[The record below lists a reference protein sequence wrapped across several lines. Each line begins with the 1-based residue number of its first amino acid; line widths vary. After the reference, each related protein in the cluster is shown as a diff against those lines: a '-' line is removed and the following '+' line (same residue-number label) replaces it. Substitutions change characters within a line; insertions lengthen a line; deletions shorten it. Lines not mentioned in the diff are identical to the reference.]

1 MVLQDDPL
9 IVWAAGQPGA
19 RSWHTAGAIA
29 VACPDLSRRDR
40 LVVQGDP
47 GDVVAL
53 LTEVLPE
60 IGPTYRP
67 LGDEELITAV
77 AERLDG
83 VEKVGRFGWMDT
95 TMPVPTPG
103 AGEWITDLGDV
114 SGLLAEAFP
123 ASYAWPGGT
132 GVRRWAGIRGAD
144 RALLATAAEAWSGP
158 EIGFVAGVAT
168 RPEAR
173 GRGLAAAL
181 CAFVTNEL
189 LREKQRVAL
198 FVDHWNEA
206 AVRTY
211 RKLGFT
217 LRPLG
222 AAARTP

>member
-9 IVWAAGQPGA
+9 IIWAAGQPGA
-19 RSWHTAGAIA
+19 RIWHTTGAIA
-29 VACPDLSRRDR
+29 VACPNLSRRDR
-40 LVVQGDP
+40 LAVHGHPD
-47 GDVVAL
+47 DVVAL

-60 IGPTYRP
+60 IGATYRP
-67 LGDEELITAV
+67 LGDEDLITSV

-83 VEKVGRFGWMDT
+83 VVKVGRFGWMDI
-95 TMPVPTPG
+95 TMPVATPG
-103 AGEWITDLGDV
+103 AGEWITDLDDV

-132 GVRRWAGIRGAD
+132 GVQRWAGIRDAD
-144 RALLATAAEAWSGP
+144 RTLLATAAEAWSVP
-158 EIGFVAGVAT
+158 QIGFVAGVAT
-168 RPEAR
+168 QPEAR

-189 LREKQRVAL
+189 LRDKQRVAL
-198 FVDHWNEA
+198 FVDYWNEA